1 MYVYIEL
8 LDHRLMQ
15 DMETAAAADDLERE
29 SQRKSGGRKNL
40 PGRVLYDRLRYRVE
54 LESPQVGFSVRV
66 NCPDEGDLTHLATS
80 DEVGPDPTLVLLD
93 GLSKISSLLLLR
105 SLHHRVHAPQTSLLL
120 SSPSYKLPC
129 FSSAAAASHPL
140 TGMASATLTAANA
153 SLQVL
158 LSYCSHF
165 KYFKLQNHRGELCL
179 FYLALPC
186 MLPAQLSYY
195 FLVFNTSSRY
205 RKGAV
210 EAKVKV
216 AINGFGRIG
225 RNFLRCWHGRKDS
238 PLDVVAINDTG
249 GVKQASHLLK
259 YDSTLGIFEA
269 DVKPVGDSAISVD
282 GKVIKVVSNRNP
294 ANLPWGEM
302 GVDLVIEG
310 TGVFVDKEGAGKHIQ
325 AGAKKV
331 LITAPGKGDI
341 PTYVVGVNA
350 DTYNPD
356 EPIISNA
363 SCTTNCLAPFVKILD
378 QKFAA
383 ALNIVPT
390 STGAAKAVALV
401 LPSLKGKLNGIAL
414 RVPTPNVSVVDLVVQ
429 VSKKTFAEE
438 VNAAFR
444 DAAEKELKGI
454 LSVCDEPLVSV
465 DFRCSDVSSTVD
477 SSLTMVMGDDMVKVI
492 AWYDNEWGYSQRVV
506 DLAHIVANQWK

>member
-1 MYVYIEL
+1 MAS
-8 LDHRLMQ
+8 
-15 DMETAAAADDLERE
+15 AAL
-29 SQRKSGGRKNL
+29 S
-40 PGRVLYDRLRYRVE
+40 
-54 LESPQVGFSVRV
+54 SPQVGCSKGLFEFS
-66 NCPDEGDLTHLATS
+66 
-80 DEVGPDPTLVLLD
+80 
-93 GLSKISSLLLLR
+93 GLR
-105 SLHHRVHAPQTSLLL
+105 
-120 SSPSYKLPC
+120 SSPSLLP
-129 FSSAAAASHPL
+129 FSRKS
-140 TGMASATLTAANA
+140 NEDF
-153 SLQVL
+153 
-158 LSYCSHF
+158 LSIVSFQTCAIGG
-165 KYFKLQNHRGELCL
+165 KKKQRGVVKAEL
-179 FYLALPC
+179 
-186 MLPAQLSYY
+186 
-195 FLVFNTSSRY
+195 
-205 RKGAV
+205 
-210 EAKVKV
+210 KV

-225 RNFLRCWHGRKDS
+225 RNFLRCWHGRKGS
-238 PLDVVAINDTG
+238 PLDVIAINDTG

-269 DVKPVGDSAISVD
+269 DVKPVGTDGISVD
-282 GKVIKVVSNRNP
+282 GKLIQVVSDRNP
-294 ANLPWGEM
+294 ANLPWKEL

-310 TGVFVDKEGAGKHIQ
+310 TGVFVDRDGAGKHIE

-350 DTYNPD
+350 DDYNPD

-363 SCTTNCLAPFVKILD
+363 SCTTNCLAPFVKVLD
-378 QKFAA
+378 QKFGIIKGTMTTTHSYTGDQRLLDASHRDLRRARAA

-390 STGAAKAVALV
+390 STGAAKAVSLV
-401 LPSLKGKLNGIAL
+401 LPQLKGKLNGIAL

-429 VSKKTFAEE
+429 VQNKTFAEE

-444 DAAEKELKGI
+444 EAAEKELAGI

-506 DLAHIVANQWK
+506 DLAHIVANNWK